1 MNNNTQTYEKV
12 VNASNSSKEK
22 LKRITAVILYSVFFA
37 VWMIFALNNHDILV
51 PVLVA
56 GVLCT
61 VMLVLISWK
70 YLIVEYEYSIW
81 YGSFELAKIYSKK
94 KRKNIVSAELCDLLL
109 VAPATEE
116 YISRAEHMDIDKRH
130 LALSSANS
138 ENMWLLVT
146 GGKDMPRNLVFFEAD
161 ERMLAI
167 LRQAN
172 PSVFVKKI

>member
-37 VWMIFALNNHDILV
+37 VWVVFALNNHDILV

-70 YLIVEYEYSIW
+70 YLTVEYEYAIW

-161 ERMLAI
+161 DRMLAL

>member
-1 MNNNTQTYEKV
+1 MNNNSQTYEKV

-22 LKRITAVILYSVFFA
+22 LKRITAVLLYSVFFA
-37 VWMIFALNNHDILV
+37 VWLIFALNNPDILV
-51 PVLVA
+51 PIIVA

-70 YLIVEYEYSIW
+70 YLTVEYEYAIW

-116 YISRAEHMDIDKRH
+116 YRSRAEHMEIDKKH
-130 LALSSANS
+130 LALSSAKA

-161 ERMLAI
+161 DRMLTI

>member
-1 MNNNTQTYEKV
+1 MNNNSQTYEKV
-12 VNASNSSKEK
+12 VNASDSSKEK
-22 LKRITAVILYSVFFA
+22 LKRITALILYSVFFA
-37 VWMIFALNNHDILV
+37 VWVLFALNNPEILV
-51 PVLVA
+51 PVIVA

-61 VMLVLISWK
+61 VMLVLVSWK
-70 YLIVEYEYSIW
+70 YLIVEYEYAIW

-94 KRKNIVSAELCDLLL
+94 KRKNLVSAELCDLLL

-116 YISRAEHMDIDKRH
+116 YISRAEHMKIDKKH
-130 LALSSANS
+130 LAVSSANA
-138 ENMWLLVT
+138 EDMWLLVT

-161 ERMLAI
+161 DRMLTI